1 MNGTN
6 MAMPWPAAEAEVTYR
21 RERVAEQM
29 AASRS
34 AARARRAANERRV
47 ARARHAQAIAAGQ
60 SRGLLSVLRGWSLS
74 GSGVWHG
81 AR

>member
-6 MAMPWPAAEAEVTYR
+6 MAMPWPAAEAEISYR
-21 RERVAEQM
+21 RQGVAEQM
-29 AASRS
+29 AASRR
-34 AARARRAANERRV
+34 AAEVRRAAHERRV
-47 ARARHAQAIAAGQ
+47 ARARQAQAIAPGR